1 MKPLTE
7 KQKRILDYIN
17 EFTLKQGYPPSVRE
31 ICNEVG
37 LRSPS
42 TVHCHLK
49 RLRELGYLQRDDG
62 RTRSLSVRGGA
73 AMTPQVPILGRVTA
87 GMPSLAIEHIEGYIP
102 YENAGTGK
110 DYFALKI
117 NGESMIGA
125 GIMDGDIIIVRRQQT
140 ARNGQIV
147 VALIEDEATC
157 KRLLLEHEEVWLMP
171 ENEAYPPINGE
182 NCSILGVVTAVYRDY
197 YV

>member
-42 TVHCHLK
+42 TVHCHIK

-73 AMTPQVPILGRVTA
+73 TMTPRVPILGRVTA
-87 GMPSLAIEHIEGYIP
+87 GMPALAVEQVEGYIP
-102 YENAGTGK
+102 YENASSSHEH
-110 DYFALKI
+110 FALRI
-117 NGESMIGA
+117 SGESMIGA

-157 KRLLLEHEEVWLMP
+157 KRLLLQHGEVWLIP
-171 ENEAYPPINGE
+171 ENENYPPINGE

>member
-17 EFTLKQGYPPSVRE
+17 EFTLKQDYPPSVRE

-42 TVHCHLK
+42 TVHCHIK

-73 AMTPQVPILGRVTA
+73 TMTPRVPILGRVTA
-87 GMPSLAIEHIEGYIP
+87 GMPALAVEQVEGYIP
-102 YENAGTGK
+102 YENASSGHEH
-110 DYFALKI
+110 FALRI

-157 KRLLLEHEEVWLMP
+157 KRLLLQHGEVWLMP
-171 ENEAYPPINGE
+171 ENENYPPINGE

>member
-42 TVHCHLK
+42 TVHCHIK

-73 AMTPQVPILGRVTA
+73 TMTPRVPILGRVTA
-87 GMPSLAIEHIEGYIP
+87 GMPALAVEQVEGYIP
-102 YENAGTGK
+102 YENASSSHK
-110 DYFALKI
+110 HFALRI
-117 NGESMIGA
+117 SGESMIGA

-157 KRLLLEHEEVWLMP
+157 KRLLLQHGEVWLMP
-171 ENEAYPPINGE
+171 ENENYPPINGE

>member
-73 AMTPQVPILGRVTA
+73 AMTPRVPILGRVTA
-87 GMPSLAIEHIEGYIP
+87 GMPALAIEQVEGYIP
-102 YENAGTGK
+102 YENACAGEQH
-110 DYFALKI
+110 FALRI
-117 NGESMIGA
+117 SGESMIGA
-125 GIMDGDIIIVRRQQT
+125 GIMDGDIIIVRRQQI

-157 KRLLLEHEEVWLMP
+157 KRLILQQGEVWLMP

>member
-42 TVHCHLK
+42 TVHCHIK

-73 AMTPQVPILGRVTA
+73 TMTPRVPILGRVTA
-87 GMPSLAIEHIEGYIP
+87 GMPALAVEQVEGYIP
-102 YENAGTGK
+102 YENA
-110 DYFALKI
+110 YSSHEHFALRI
-117 NGESMIGA
+117 SGESMIGA

-157 KRLLLEHEEVWLMP
+157 KRLLLQHGEVWLMP
-171 ENEAYPPINGE
+171 ENENYPPINGE

>member
-7 KQKRILDYIN
+7 KQKRILDYIT
-17 EFTLKQGYPPSVRE
+17 EYTLKQGYPPSVRE

-42 TVHCHLK
+42 TVHCHIK
-49 RLRELGYLQRDDG
+49 KLRELGYLERDDG

-73 AMTPQVPILGRVTA
+73 AVIPRVPILGRVTA
-87 GMPSLAIEHIEGYIP
+87 GMPALAVEQIEGYVP
-102 YENAGTGK
+102 YENAKTPNE
-110 DYFALKI
+110 YFALRI

-125 GIMDGDIIIVRRQQT
+125 AIMDGDLIIVRRQQT

-157 KRLLLEHEEVWLMP
+157 KRLLLENGEVWLMP
-171 ENEAYPPINGE
+171 ENDAYPPINGE
-182 NCSILGVVTAVYRDY
+182 DCSILGVVTAVYREY
-197 YV
+197 YA